1 MKFLKLNRG
10 KMLLVFVLHF
20 CTLVAAPLSAKI
32 LSSILENIQTFQFP
46 VELVLLYIFMKCLN
60 YCGAAISEYQFRKL
74 ELSITEM
81 EEKTLYKRLDN
92 QSLNMMARFTPG
104 QLLEKFS
111 VIKEY
116 AQKMI
121 TPAILVEEFL
131 VSVLLFVFLLI
142 DLHTVKIIYILFPV
156 LLWCVFSV
164 FFQKKL
170 GQKLIRKLE
179 KREKLRACLSEI
191 IGNLESILA
200 FNHFGFVKKEFQKE
214 QEDYRKKEVS
224 YTGWEEAKQVLNQT
238 TIIWGK
244 FMIFFSFW
252 GRTGNFQAELIS
264 GFLLIEYLYQPFFV
278 IQNIFQTFNEMK
290 INKKIVEQELEELTG
305 SEQKWDIQK
314 TEKKALVELR
324 HVNYTYD
331 GSEKKVL
338 NDISF
343 IIPVNGCGML
353 IGKSG
358 SGKSTLLNLIV
369 GILRPDN
376 GQILYGQQFDEK
388 DIVYM
393 EQFPVVFSM
402 SVKDNL
408 CLGREISQR
417 ELEEVCKQVQIHKTI
432 EKLPQGYD
440 TILAEGGKNLS
451 GGQIQRI
458 VLART
463 LLRNAKLIILDE
475 PTSAL
480 DQETEK
486 QFWEIISQRKKTA
499 SIFVITHNSEAVK
512 YADYVYEL
520 MR

>member
-1 MKFLKLNRG
+1 
-10 KMLLVFVLHF
+10 
-20 CTLVAAPLSAKI
+20 
-32 LSSILENIQTFQFP
+32 
-46 VELVLLYIFMKCLN
+46 
-60 YCGAAISEYQFRKL
+60 
-74 ELSITEM
+74 
-81 EEKTLYKRLDN
+81 
-92 QSLNMMARFTPG
+92 
-104 QLLEKFS
+104 
-111 VIKEY
+111 
-116 AQKMI
+116 
-121 TPAILVEEFL
+121 
-131 VSVLLFVFLLI
+131 
-142 DLHTVKIIYILFPV
+142 
-156 LLWCVFSV
+156 
-164 FFQKKL
+164 
-170 GQKLIRKLE
+170 
-179 KREKLRACLSEI
+179 
-191 IGNLESILA
+191 
-200 FNHFGFVKKEFQKE
+200 
-214 QEDYRKKEVS
+214 
-224 YTGWEEAKQVLNQT
+224 
-238 TIIWGK
+238 
-244 FMIFFSFW
+244 MIFFSFW

-388 DIVYM
+388 DIAYM